1 MGVEYADKYSIMVE
15 MSEPTFKIGDKV
27 RTAAFVGI
35 ITGLPSP
42 GTGNKYKVELFPG
55 QGWPTEYV
63 FVDEINLERV
73 A

>member
-1 MGVEYADKYSIMVE
+1 MVDMPE
-15 MSEPTFKIGDKV
+15 HKFKIGDKV
-27 RTAAFVGI
+27 RTAVFAGI

-55 QGWPTEYV
+55 QWPTEYV
-63 FVDEINLERV
+63 FVDEVNLERV